1 MRVVRSTGA
10 ANAIGVSRSTLDRG
24 GHFGQARRTLAK
36 TGIVTIGMIAAR
48 SLGGLLVA
56 ACVLVASA
64 SSAQTVTDSDTERSR
79 RAYALAGDMMS
90 PFCPGRTLA
99 DCPSPNAAAWREE
112 IRLWV
117 DAGTPDA
124 VIRARLQARMP
135 GTDLAAGPRGP
146 LGWAL
151 PGLILLAGLGIL
163 VAALRR
169 VTRAAWEPDLD
180 PELEAEL
187 LRELRD

>member
-1 MRVVRSTGA
+1 
-10 ANAIGVSRSTLDRG
+10 
-24 GHFGQARRTLAK
+24 
-36 TGIVTIGMIAAR
+36 
-48 SLGGLLVA
+48 
-56 ACVLVASA
+56 
-64 SSAQTVTDSDTERSR
+64 
-79 RAYALAGDMMS
+79 MMS

-135 GTDLAAGPRGP
+135 GTDLTAVPRGP

-169 VTRAAWEPDLD
+169 VTRPAAEPDVD